1 MGISDNLKSDGSG
14 PTNRPST
21 SPHFKP
27 GISYFY
33 PSLKIHKL
41 KKEQLIPGVEPP
53 IRLITALQDGVTK
66 RSDVFVAENFLR
78 DLEKD
83 FCGDLLQDSTDALLW
98 LENTNET
105 IEPEEKQS
113 LSCFTYD
120 FKALYDSLDP
130 SLVISALKEAAEEC
144 RPDWS
149 TDFIAW
155 LVDLVKISLESSVGI
170 FNGDWY
176 KQRKGFPTG
185 GSLCVQLAN
194 MTVYSIM
201 RKVVYSDETLMND
214 VVSPK
219 RYIDDGAGFFKGSAS
234 DFENWINS
242 VNDKLAPYGLL
253 IDESTICQTN
263 QFIPFLDIQ
272 FCFDSLGNL
281 QTDLYTKPTDSR
293 AYLNYN
299 SAHPKHTFDGIVYSG
314 CFRLRRIINDQERLF
329 IGECFKNAGYPTTLI
344 ENISKKALQSERC
357 LKRKADRTQNEEPQ
371 APSIRV
377 VSTFGS
383 DIDIIHTVKKFT
395 PSLSRTRSFSES
407 DTSEISF
414 AQREARNSTPR
425 HHLSAPDITTRS
437 SRSASP
443 SLSVSRITPAHA
455 NTNSPAAPTRREKSP
470 SLFQFVKKTGPS
482 IRNRVVKLKNLA
494 LGGRSGRTQP
504 CGARNCKCCKMISD
518 SENCTYNNTIVNFV
532 GGTCSSY
539 NIIYVFI
546 CKLICNKCY
555 VGRSTR
561 PLKTRVGEHR
571 RSFYKLCDNKE
582 CDLNSDE
589 FALGHH
595 LFSEH
600 QLKNRND
607 FDLSYNVSLL
617 DFCSPSILV
626 VKKHKFI
633 HLLNSL
639 KPNGL
644 NIDNPFA
651 VPILHR

>member
-1 MGISDNLKSDGSG
+1 M
-14 PTNRPST
+14 
-21 SPHFKP
+21 F
-27 GISYFY
+27 
-33 PSLKIHKL
+33 
-41 KKEQLIPGVEPP
+41 
-53 IRLITALQDGVTK
+53 A
-66 RSDVFVAENFLR
+66 AENFLR

-176 KQRKGFPTG
+176 KQRKGVPTG

-234 DFENWINS
+234 DFENWITS

-299 SAHPKHTFDGIVYSG
+299 SAHPKHTFNGIVYSG
-314 CFRLRRIINDQERLF
+314 CFRLRRIINDQDRLEKRLKEL
-329 IGECFKNAGYPTTLI
+329 GECFKNAGYPTTLI

-455 NTNSPAAPTRREKSP
+455 NTNSPTAPTRRAKSP

-539 NIIYVFI
+539 NII
-546 CKLICNKCY
+546 L
-555 VGRSTR
+555 
-561 PLKTRVGEHR
+561 
-571 RSFYKLCDNKE
+571 
-582 CDLNSDE
+582 
-589 FALGHH
+589 
-595 LFSEH
+595 
-600 QLKNRND
+600 
-607 FDLSYNVSLL
+607 
-617 DFCSPSILV
+617 
-626 VKKHKFI
+626 
-633 HLLNSL
+633 
-639 KPNGL
+639 
-644 NIDNPFA
+644 
-651 VPILHR
+651 